1 MTLIADAFPEIPAP
15 KNMVKYL
22 KSPVSEDPWTDNT
35 ANEWKYCSNLNFS
48 PFTIFINHCA
58 GSCIG
63 KSFF

>member
-1 MTLIADAFPEIPAP
+1 MHFRKSRLLKIWLD
-15 KNMVKYL
+15 KYL